1 MALMPLSPT
10 SSRPDTAS
18 RLLTEART
26 LFLKRAYADVTLD
39 QVVAAAQVTKGA
51 LYHHFKSKE
60 ELYLALLH
68 QDLAEKRELFQRA
81 VDHPGDCRER
91 LRRLTQS
98 FFELPGEKRDLITL
112 VRRDTNVFEE
122 PVRSEL
128 VRAYQAALPAQVE
141 AILRDGMRDGELAA
155 TDPRLLSW
163 DFVALVEV
171 SLSPYAGSVHP
182 RDEAKLDHVLNLFF
196 RGASAAPDEPR
207 T

>member
-1 MALMPLSPT
+1 MPLSPT
-10 SSRPDTAS
+10 SPGSDTAS
-18 RLLTEART
+18 RLLARART
-26 LFLKRAYADVTLD
+26 LFLKRNYADVTMD
-39 QVVAAAQVTKGA
+39 QVVAAAEVTKGA

-68 QDLAEKRELFQRA
+68 QDLAEKQELFEQA
-81 VDHPGDCRER
+81 AASTGSCRER

-98 FFELPGEKRDLITL
+98 FLELPREKRDLIML
-112 VRRDTNVFEE
+112 VRRDVNVFDE

-141 AILRDGMRDGELAA
+141 RILRDGIRDGELAGA
-155 TDPRLLSW
+155 DPRLLSW

-171 SLSPYAGSVHP
+171 SLSPYAESVHP

-196 RGASAAPDEPR
+196 RGASATPGDHR

>member
-1 MALMPLSPT
+1 LPLSPT
-10 SSRPDTAS
+10 SPGSDTAS
-18 RLLTEART
+18 RLLARART
-26 LFLKRAYADVTLD
+26 LFLKRNYADVTMD
-39 QVVAAAQVTKGA
+39 QVVAAAEVTKGA

-68 QDLAEKRELFQRA
+68 QDLAEKQELFEQA
-81 VDHPGDCRER
+81 AASTGSCRER

-98 FFELPGEKRDLITL
+98 FLELPREKRDLIML
-112 VRRDTNVFEE
+112 VRRDVNVFDE

-141 AILRDGMRDGELAA
+141 RILRDGIRDGELAGA
-155 TDPRLLSW
+155 DPRLLSW

-171 SLSPYAGSVHP
+171 SLSPYAESVHP

-196 RGASAAPDEPR
+196 RGASATPGDHR